1 MPPQNTQNPA
11 SSRRHTA
18 LSTEA
23 QSSIAWQGRAAA
35 AVVALTEVLYGASPA
50 WQPAQAQIS
59 GSPTSSDD
67 SRRRHNGAR
76 TCSTKATGGK
86 TCSTT
91 ASGNRICSTTAAG
104 DEAVG
109 GAGQEGSRNGE
120 EAGHHGNEPASDVG
134 ASLHGDGALEQL
146 VVQVLGDFSNADV
159 WQLPTHVEPDASPGG
174 TTLTPQ
180 VSMISICLLCAVSQ
194 NPDKLC
200 RLFGPARWPE
210 HQKPPFGSRPPI
222 MLDLCVWQVHQF
234 DIQTISKPIRS
245 EQIVNISISPYSAWS
260 VVSSHSIN
268 AMLVWICQSH

>member
-76 TCSTKATGGK
+76 TCSTGATGGKTCSTTANGGK

-180 VSMISICLLCAVSQ
+180 VSMISICLLYSKESVLPVCFVQSHRILTNFADCLVQ
-194 NPDKLC
+194 PDGLSI
-200 RLFGPARWPE
+200 RNHLLDPD
-210 HQKPPFGSRPPI
+210 HQS
-222 MLDLCVWQVHQF
+222 C
-234 DIQTISKPIRS
+234 
-245 EQIVNISISPYSAWS
+245 
-260 VVSSHSIN
+260 
-268 AMLVWICQSH
+268 WICVFGKCIGLIYRRFQTNPI